1 MHTEIKPG
9 AYRQLFIDALAK
21 YRQDAH
27 PDERRVIDHYAAL
40 LRDPEYK
47 FGKVSY
53 PGSNFGCGELFF
65 GS

>member
-27 PDERRVIDHYAAL
+27 PDEYRVIDHYAAV
-40 LRDPEYK
+40 LRDPEMK
-47 FGKVSY
+47 LGKVTHHGPSY
-53 PGSNFGCGELFF
+53 GSGDLFF
-65 GS
+65 RS